1 MSPQQKEKSILS
13 GVLDGVLSTG
23 LGSLMVTVLGL
34 VGFMLTSRWLEK
46 DELGAFVI
54 LQLLTNFLVGLSGF
68 GLELSITKYLAET
81 KDAERQQVIIGNVIT
96 FRLITIVLFS
106 GAALLLRNSLFG
118 LFGETAYTQIIVY
131 LPFMLLLESLYRLI
145 DSVFGGVFEFRWIGI
160 SSSVL
165 SVMNL
170 LMIIVF
176 IGWQDYGLEGRIWA
190 RMIASGFAILIA
202 VLFTDMDVRL
212 RLNFKLLK
220 EMLTFSFPLYLNL
233 ILTFFFQRADT
244 FIIGGFIGPA
254 EIAIYEIARKIPESL
269 ESFYEAFRKVY
280 FPYISD
286 LFSQKKNKEASAML
300 NHSMRLISVAG
311 VFGVMVAFF
320 FGREIIFLLF
330 SESYEESVFLFGLL
344 MVVLLMNVIEYT
356 LGYSLV
362 AVGESSRPAMINVLH
377 TVLNFLGYYFFIPIS
392 GIFGVAF
399 ANLGGVTLVNPVNV
413 FFLRR
418 KQVQVH
424 MKNYLVPI
432 LIGIVLVDGYF
443 VFRLEEWYLRLFL
456 ILVYFGLCFLSG
468 IISIKDIREVKSQ
481 FERVRGRENKKK
493 VVIS

>member
-1 MSPQQKEKSILS
+1 MSAKSKEKSTLS
-13 GVLDGVLSTG
+13 GVLDGFLSTG
-23 LGSLMVTVLGL
+23 FGSLLMTILGL
-34 VGFMLTSRWLEK
+34 VGFIFTSRWLAK

-54 LQLLTNFLVGLSGF
+54 LQLVTNFLVGLSGF

-81 KDAERQQVIIGNVIT
+81 KDAQHQQEIIGNVVA
-96 FRLITIVLFS
+96 FRLFTILLFS
-106 GAALLLRNSLFG
+106 GGALILRNSLFG
-118 LFGETAYTQIIVY
+118 LFGETAYTQILIY

-160 SSSVL
+160 SSSIL
-165 SVMNL
+165 SVTNF

-190 RMIASGFAILIA
+190 RMIALGFAILIA
-202 VLFTDMDVRL
+202 VLFTDMDVKL

-220 EMLTFSFPLYLNL
+220 EMLTFSIPLYINF

-254 EIAIYEIARKIPESL
+254 EIAIYEIARKIPESIEAL
-269 ESFYEAFRKVY
+269 YEAFRKVY

-286 LFSQKKNKEASAML
+286 LFSQQKNKEASSML
-300 NHSMRLISVAG
+300 NHSLRLISVAG

-320 FGREIIFLLF
+320 FGKEIIFLLF

-362 AVGESSRPAMINVLH
+362 AIGESGRPAMINVLH
-377 TVLNFLGYYFFIPIS
+377 TAFNFVGYYLLIPLS
-392 GIFGVAF
+392 GIFGVAL

-418 KQVQVH
+418 KQVQVQ

-432 LIGIVLVDGYF
+432 LIGIVLVDGYY
-443 VFRLEEWYLRLFL
+443 VFQLNDWYLRVLL
-456 ILVYFGLCFLSG
+456 ILLYFGLCFLSG
-468 IISIKDIREVKSQ
+468 IISIQDIREVINQ
-481 FERVRGRENKKK
+481 FERVRGRELKKK
-493 VVIS
+493 AVIS